1 MEGGL
6 QPARGFSP
14 AHAIPSPHPFRNRAL
29 RVLWSLAYALLFRPT
44 PRIAHSWRRAL
55 LRMFGARLETG
66 AIIYA
71 SVKIWAP
78 WNLTMG
84 RHACLGPAVDCY
96 NVAPI
101 EIGAHAT
108 VSQYSFLCTASHDI
122 TSLRMPIITSPL
134 RIADFAWV
142 CSGAFIGRGVTV
154 GEGAVVGARSS
165 VFRDVGPWT
174 VVAGNPARFLKK
186 RVLAEDSKWGL
197 A

>member
-6 QPARGFSP
+6 EPARGLSS
-14 AHAIPSPHPFRNRAL
+14 AQAIPSPHPFRNRAL
-29 RVLWSLAYALLFRPT
+29 RALWSLAYVLLFRPT
-44 PRIAHSWRRAL
+44 PRLAYFWRRAL
-55 LRMFGARLETG
+55 LRIFGARLETG
-66 AIIYA
+66 AIIHP

-84 RHACLGPAVDCY
+84 RHACLGPAVECY

-122 TSLRMPIITSPL
+122 SSLRMPLTTRAL
-134 RIADFAWV
+134 KVAAYAWV
-142 CSGAFIGRGVTV
+142 CAGAFIGPGVTL

-165 VFRDVGPWT
+165 VFRDVAAWT

-186 RVLAEDSKWGL
+186 RVLTEDSKWGL